1 MELSKK
7 NNMDWLNMNRL
18 AFKQNIDLIVE
29 HTQNKKTKKP
39 IKKVL
44 EDKRRRK
51 IYSLNIN
58 FQNRFEQ

>member
-1 MELSKK
+1 
-7 NNMDWLNMNRL
+7 MDWLNMNRL